1 MWRRFSEEE
10 RRTIWDMREGGVP
23 VKRIARHLG
32 RQTVSLRKFIADAGG
47 RRPTPRERS
56 ALRLSLA
63 EREEISRGLA
73 AGWSIRAIAAD
84 LGRAPSTVCR
94 EVNSNG
100 GRRRNRALPADR
112 AAERRALRPKRT
124 KWPAVAVCAGP
135 SRPNWSPEQ
144 ISSWLA
150 DAHPNNP
157 EMQVSHETIYQS
169 LFVQGKGAL
178 RKELHTCLRSGR
190 AMRRAKAYT
199 KASHIGAGKLK
210 DMVVIS
216 ERPPEVADR
225 AVPGHWEGDL
235 IFGKKMTAIAT
246 LVERRSRYVMLCKLP
261 NGHGAEAVRIALAKR
276 ILTLPATLRRSLTW
290 DQGKEMAEHVRFS
303 VETGV
308 AVYFCDPKSPW
319 QRGTNENTN
328 GLLRQYLPKNADLS
342 PYSQQQLNAI
352 ARSLNR
358 RPRQT
363 LGWMT
368 PSQAFAEAVALTLE
382 DAPGGCHTPAHRR
395 HASLGYGPRGRGHF
409 RALSGGLRADPS
421 PGASESSFDQV
432 HTSPQLVGAIV
443 GAGRYWRLGGV
454 PPGTD
459 PPAAC
464 RI

>member
-1 MWRRFSEEE
+1 MARFSPED
-10 RRTIWDMREGGVP
+10 RRTIWDMREAGVP

-32 RQTVSLRKFIADAGG
+32 RQNSSLRRFIADAGG

-56 ALRLSLA
+56 ELRLTLA
-63 EREEISRGLA
+63 EREEISRGVA
-73 AGWSIRAIAAD
+73 AGWSIRAIAAE

-94 EVNSNG
+94 EVNANG
-100 GRRRNRALPADR
+100 GRRRYRALPADR
-112 AAERRALRPKRT
+112 AADRRALRPKRT
-124 KWPAVAVCAGP
+124 KLARCPRLRRAVEAKLED
-135 SRPNWSPEQ
+135 NWSPEQ

-150 DAHPNNP
+150 DAHPHDP

-190 AMRRAKAYT
+190 AMRRAKAYS
-199 KASHIGAGKLK
+199 KASHVGAGKLK
-210 DMVVIS
+210 NMVMIS
-216 ERPPEVADR
+216 ERPAEVADR

-261 NGHGAEAVRIALAKR
+261 NGYGAEAVRIALAKR
-276 ILTLPATLRRSLTW
+276 ILTLPANLRRSLTW

-303 VETGV
+303 VDTGV

-342 PYSQQQLNAI
+342 LYSQQQLNAI

-368 PSQAFAEAVALTLE
+368 PSEAFADAVATT
-382 DAPGGCHTPAHRR
+382 A
-395 HASLGYGPRGRGHF
+395 
-409 RALSGGLRADPS
+409 
-421 PGASESSFDQV
+421 
-432 HTSPQLVGAIV
+432 
-443 GAGRYWRLGGV
+443 
-454 PPGTD
+454 
-459 PPAAC
+459 
-464 RI
+464 

>member
-1 MWRRFSEEE
+1 MARFSPED
-10 RRTIWDMREGGVP
+10 RRTIWNMREAGVP

-32 RQTVSLRKFIADAGG
+32 RQNSSLRRFIADAGG

-56 ALRLSLA
+56 ELRLTLA

-94 EVNSNG
+94 EVNANG
-100 GRRRNRALPADR
+100 GRRRYRALPPDRGAD
-112 AAERRALRPKRT
+112 RRALRPKRT
-124 KWPAVAVCAGP
+124 KLARCPRLRRAVEAKLED
-135 SRPNWSPEQ
+135 NWSPEQ

-150 DAHPNNP
+150 DVHPDDP
-157 EMQVSHETIYQS
+157 EMEVSHETIYQS

-190 AMRRAKAYT
+190 AMRRAKAYS
-199 KASHIGAGKLK
+199 KASHVGAGKLK
-210 DMVVIS
+210 NMVMIS
-216 ERPPEVADR
+216 ERPAEVADR

-261 NGHGAEAVRIALAKR
+261 NGYGAEAVRIALAKR
-276 ILTLPATLRRSLTW
+276 ILTLPANLRRSLTW

-342 PYSQQQLNAI
+342 LYSQHQLNAI

-368 PSQAFAEAVALTLE
+368 PSRAFAEAVALT
-382 DAPGGCHTPAHRR
+382 P
-395 HASLGYGPRGRGHF
+395 
-409 RALSGGLRADPS
+409 
-421 PGASESSFDQV
+421 
-432 HTSPQLVGAIV
+432 
-443 GAGRYWRLGGV
+443 
-454 PPGTD
+454 
-459 PPAAC
+459 
-464 RI
+464 